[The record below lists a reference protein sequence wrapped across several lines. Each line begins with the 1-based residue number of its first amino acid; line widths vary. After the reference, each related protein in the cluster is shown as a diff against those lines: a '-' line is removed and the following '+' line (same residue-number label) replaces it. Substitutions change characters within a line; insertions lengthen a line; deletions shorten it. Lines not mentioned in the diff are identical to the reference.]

1 MMFSVEMNKKTLLPS
16 SKFIR
21 NAILYVPYL
30 FDCQPPL
37 ILSRTWTYLTL
48 SLWKYVTG
56 ASAATIFRMPFHRTT
71 IYRTD
76 SSPNRQLIETTT
88 YRTDC
93 SSSDCLSKDKLSNLQ
108 LIEPSLYRTAVLR
121 MAVFRN
127 DSLSK
132 RQFIKLRFIEPTA
145 CRTRQFI
152 WRQFIE
158 RQFIELTV
166 NE

>member
-1 MMFSVEMNKKTLLPS
+1 MLQNVPTPMMFSVEMNKKTLLPS
-16 SKFIR
+16 SKFIS

-56 ASAATIFRMPFHRTT
+56 ASATTIFRMPFHRTT

-76 SSPNRQLIETTT
+76 SSPNRQFKKRKLIETTT

-93 SSSDCLSKDKLSNLQ
+93 SSSDCSSNDKLSN
-108 LIEPSLYRTAVLR
+108 
-121 MAVFRN
+121 N
-127 DSLSK
+127 SLSN
-132 RQFIKLRFIEPTA
+132 L
-145 CRTRQFI
+145 
-152 WRQFIE
+152 QFIE
-158 RQFIELTV
+158 RQFIEW
-166 NE
+166 